1 MDIESLLYISEKNS
15 WLVWLVNLCWLSD
28 LVWQK
33 ISKDK
38 QRPIWFILYVRSLH
52 LSHPSSDLVRIPRLL
67 VKLSKQ
73 VAVLVHIIRQH
84 QTCYCGSKSKV
95 QFNLKQTSRGLLLLY
110 NEQTFNRDIYI
121 YIYVDYICWQLLKY
135 FVRDIFGVIFTFNFF
150 FKYTIQQWVLGVSC
164 VTYQITAEVNQCL
177 GVT

>member
-1 MDIESLLYISEKNS
+1 M
-15 WLVWLVNLCWLSD
+15 
-28 LVWQK
+28 
-33 ISKDK
+33 
-38 QRPIWFILYVRSLH
+38 
-52 LSHPSSDLVRIPRLL
+52 
-67 VKLSKQ
+67 
-73 VAVLVHIIRQH
+73 HIIRQH

-177 GVT
+177 DKYLIWLYMYSPFRSVFAITNNARGDDSAGVFIDIYGQVILWIAVDRLWTSYL